1 MQRSQIWESG
11 SDLNIVSLHSFVES
25 DVITIL
31 VMQRFQ
37 IWKRLYILIL
47 FFPGNSLY
55 PALMLFSPE
64 RTSCFSFS
72 LFESNIFFPLK
83 YVSVDTPAVSANLAR
98 TSILFLESTVVEE
111 ICENCS
117 LIGFTN
123 FGKGF
128 EEICKGYLQFPPELG
143 ESVSLGLT
151 PILGEVHLSSYDDF
165 VTP

>member
-47 FFPGNSLY
+47 FFPVNSLY

-111 ICENCS
+111 IC
-117 LIGFTN
+117 
-123 FGKGF
+123 
-128 EEICKGYLQFPPELG
+128 KGYLQFPPELG